1 MAAGEKDQREA
12 AGVTPAPREIEVKLE
27 ASPSVLRAA
36 FAQAAA
42 APAAAARAKTF
53 ETTYFDTA
61 DNALSRA
68 GMALRVR
75 RIGRKRV
82 VTFKWPLTGA
92 EGAFTR
98 GEVEAA
104 TTTAEPQPEL
114 FGPDAA
120 KMISDIIGDAPLEPR
135 SQTIF
140 RRRIAMIEIADARI
154 EAALDEGRILANGR
168 TARIAEL
175 ELELKSGDPAALFD
189 LASGLVAQGLRVSA
203 APKGLRGHWLAT
215 GESPREVRAVAPHLS
230 ADSTLDESIAAILE
244 SSLKHFV
251 ANWPALSPDCPEA
264 VHQMRVA
271 LRRLS
276 AALGIFNKG
285 APHDNFVRFRA
296 EAKRIASAMGEARDQ
311 DVIRD
316 LIENGPARALG
327 DTASLGSL
335 LKASARKRAAA
346 YVAVRALIDA
356 PETSRFVLDLQSFIA
371 RRGWRNEN
379 TEEAAA
385 SAPEFAAQAL
395 SRLDKRAQKRGMGLV
410 KLAPEQRHETRIAL
424 KNLRYAADF
433 FASLFGRGKGAKKF
447 ARAIGD
453 LQEALG
459 AYNDAIVARAIVA
472 DLEKAAGASSAR
484 AAGAVDG
491 WTARGAVDA
500 DADLA
505 AAWKKFRKAPR
516 FWK

>member
-1 MAAGEKDQREA
+1 MAAGDDNQREA

-27 ASPSVLRAA
+27 ASPSILRAA
-36 FAQAAA
+36 FAQAFGAA
-42 APAAAARAKTF
+42 QTRAKTF

-61 DNALSRA
+61 DNVLSRA

-82 VTFKWPLTGA
+82 MTFKWPLTGA

-98 GEVEAA
+98 GEAEAA
-104 TTTAEPQPEL
+104 TTNAEPQPDL
-114 FGPDAA
+114 LGPDAA
-120 KMISDIIGDAPLEPR
+120 KMIFDVIADAPLEPR

-140 RRRIAMIEIADARI
+140 RRRTALIEQGDSRI

-175 ELELKSGDPAALFD
+175 ELELKSGDPTAAFD
-189 LASGLVAQGLRVSA
+189 LASRLVGHGLRVSA

-215 GESPREVRAVAPHLS
+215 GETPREVRAVAPSLS
-230 ADSTLDESIAAILE
+230 PDSTLDDAIAVILD
-244 SSLKHFV
+244 SNLKHFV
-251 ANWPALSPDCPEA
+251 ANLPALSPECPEA

-271 LRRLS
+271 LRRLR
-276 AALGIFNKG
+276 AALGLFHKG
-285 APHDNFVRFRA
+285 APHDDFVRFRA

-316 LIENGPARALG
+316 LIEKGPARALG
-327 DTASLGSL
+327 DTASLGAL

-346 YVAVRALIDA
+346 YTAVRALIDA
-356 PETSRFVLDLQSFIA
+356 PDTSCFVLDLQSLIA
-371 RRGWRNEN
+371 RRGWRNEAG
-379 TEEAAA
+379 EEVAT
-385 SAPEFAAQAL
+385 SAPAFAAQAL
-395 SRLDKRAQKRGMGLV
+395 SRLDKRALKRGKGLV
-410 KLAPEQRHETRIAL
+410 KLAPEQRHDARIAL

-433 FASLFGRGKGAKKF
+433 FASLFSRGKGAKKF

-472 DLEKAAGASSAR
+472 DLEKAAGAASAR
-484 AAGAVDG
+484 AAGAVEG